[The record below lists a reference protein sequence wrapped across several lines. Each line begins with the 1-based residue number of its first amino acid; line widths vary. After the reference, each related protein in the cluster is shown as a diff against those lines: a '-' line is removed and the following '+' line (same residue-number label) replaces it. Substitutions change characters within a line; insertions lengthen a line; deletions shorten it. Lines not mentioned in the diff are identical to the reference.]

1 MTSRRVCPVCRAPL
15 VPAARRCPAC
25 GHRLPGESPLR
36 GRLLGIASPPPSP
49 PVPPAARPHGPA
61 FPAPRAL
68 LEVLG
73 VEHLVGTVSN
83 EPASVPLGG
92 RTVGLGGFAGALLLL
107 LILAPFVLVS
117 LVAAFLPLIVL
128 LALAAWVL
136 GSRLSTG
143 AALLGGLLRRPK
155 PAAPPPSRRR
165 FRLRSD
171 DGGVVEAVMHR
182 DRAGIDL
189 GDRVEVR
196 GFRRRGR
203 LHVLWLRNRD
213 TGVTDLEDGV
223 IPGAIALAIVLLFLL
238 AGLSS

>member
-49 PVPPAARPHGPA
+49 PVPPAA
-61 FPAPRAL
+61 
-68 LEVLG
+68 
-73 VEHLVGTVSN
+73 HLVGTVSN